1 MRTPLLKCDYHVHY
15 HADGCAHDE
24 MTLPNIAAEAVR
36 LGLDEICVLK
46 HYSHELPNGADEWV
60 HWKRVVPEQFDAFL
74 ADIRAFQP
82 TSPVRM
88 LAGVETE
95 IVDDA
100 GTLNIPA
107 DQAARLDALILSV
120 HWLPR
125 METITPGPA
134 LIPGNIDGSDPDAA
148 TAWRERVAEVGP
160 AEIVRNLALAY
171 INAITRNPSPIVL
184 GHMYDGLFPLRNYD
198 VPVDDLADDE
208 LCELMTP
215 LMTACAETGTLWEL
229 MPQPVNRPAILAHA
243 NALGVRF
250 TATVD
255 THMLQTA
262 GWANLRDHDQA
273 EAYLASLGLTKGVLA
288 VAR

>member
-1 MRTPLLKCDYHVHY
+1 MTHRCDYHVHY
-15 HADGCAHDE
+15 YADGCAHDE

-46 HYSHELPNGADEWV
+46 HYSRELPNGADEWV
-60 HWKRVVPEQFDAFL
+60 HWKRVKDEQFDAFL

-82 TSPVRM
+82 TSPIRM

-125 METITPGPA
+125 MDIITADPA
-134 LIPGNIDGSDPDAA
+134 LVPGNIAGSDPDAA
-148 TAWRERVAEVGP
+148 TTWRNRVAEIGP
-160 AEIVRNLALAY
+160 DEIVRNLAAAY
-171 INAITRNPSPIVL
+171 TNAITANPGPLVL

-198 VPVDDLADDE
+198 VPVDDLSDDR
-208 LCELMTP
+208 LNDLMTP
-215 LMTACAETGTLWEL
+215 LMTVCAETGALWEL
-229 MPQPVNRPAILAHA
+229 MPDPVKRPSVLARA

-250 TATVD
+250 TTTVD
-255 THMLQTA
+255 THMLGTD

-273 EAYLASLGLTKGVLA
+273 EDYLASLGLTKGTLA

>member
-1 MRTPLLKCDYHVHY
+1 MASPKCDYHVHY

-24 MTLPNIAAEAVR
+24 MTLPNIATEAIR
-36 LGLDEICVLK
+36 LGLDEVCVLK
-46 HYSHELPNGADEWV
+46 HYSRELPNGGDEWV

-95 IVDDA
+95 IVDDG

-107 DQAARLDALILSV
+107 DQAAKLDALVLSV
-120 HWLPR
+120 HWLPK
-125 METITPGPA
+125 METITADPA
-134 LIPGNIDGSDPDAA
+134 LIPGNIAGSAPEAA
-148 TAWRERVAEVGP
+148 AAWRQRVAEIGP
-160 AEIVRNLALAY
+160 ATIVRNLALAY
-171 INAITRNPSPIVL
+171 TNAITRNDGPRVL

-198 VPVDDLADDE
+198 VPVDDLSDDQ
-208 LCELMTP
+208 LCDLMTP
-215 LMTACAETGTLWEL
+215 LMKACAETGTLWEL
-229 MPQPVNRPAILAHA
+229 MPDPVHRPGVLVHA
-243 NALGVRF
+243 NTLGVRF

-255 THMLQTA
+255 THMLQID

-273 EAYLASLGLTKGVLA
+273 EDYLASLELTKGTLP

>member
-1 MRTPLLKCDYHVHY
+1 MMPPKCDYHVHY
-15 HADGCAHDE
+15 HVDGCAHDE
-24 MTLPNIAAEAVR
+24 MTLANIAAEAVR

-46 HYSHELPNGADEWV
+46 HYSRELPNGADEWV
-60 HWKRVVPEQFDAFL
+60 HWKRVKGEQFDAFL

-107 DQAARLDALILSV
+107 DQATKLDALVLSV

-125 METITPGPA
+125 MDVITADPA
-134 LIPGNIDGSDPDAA
+134 LISGNIAGSDPQAA
-148 TAWRERVAEVGP
+148 AAWRSRVAEIGP
-160 AEIVRNLALAY
+160 ADIVRNLALAY
-171 INAITRNPSPIVL
+171 TNAVTDNPGPIVL

-198 VPVDDLADDE
+198 VPVDDLTDDQ
-208 LCELMTP
+208 LNDLMTP
-215 LMTACAETGTLWEL
+215 LMIACAEKGVLWEL
-229 MPQPVNRPAILAHA
+229 MPQPVKRPSVLAYA
-243 NALGVRF
+243 NDLGVRF

-255 THMLQTA
+255 THMLQTG

-273 EAYLASLGLTKGVLA
+273 ETYLASLGLTKGTLA